1 MYVFLY
7 EEYWFNVNEKSGESC
22 ACVIENSALFA
33 LLFLHFHNSTIYLYM
48 KLLIM
53 TMRLQK
59 FAL

>member
-48 KLLIM
+48 KFLNM
-53 TMRLQK
+53 TLR
-59 FAL
+59 